1 MSLNSIIDSLPFE
14 CHFPRFQYLGPGTD
28 LKKRLAKGDK
38 GINLLDEAA
47 LKHDLA
53 YARNENRRAADDELI
68 DFAFKRIAAKNAD
81 PEERA
86 AALVTAC
93 CMVSKVTLE
102 KFFCRIGKAF
112 GAKKKKKKNKIIS
125 KNVDQK
131 RQEKA
136 ARTKKISRKNSA
148 QSVL

>member
-1 MSLNSIIDSLPFE
+1 MEKLSLNGIIDSLPFE
-14 CHFPRFQYLGPGTD
+14 CHFPQFQYLGPGTN
-28 LKKRLAKGDK
+28 LTKRLARGDK

-53 YARNENRRAADDELI
+53 YERNENRRAADNELI

-102 KFFCRIGKAF
+102 KFFSRIGKAF
-112 GAKKKKKKNKIIS
+112 GAKKKKEDYFEKK
-125 KNVDQK
+125 
-131 RQEKA
+131 EKC
-136 ARTKKISRKNSA
+136 
-148 QSVL
+148 